1 MKRSLWIAVA
11 ALMIAGAGYAPSHS
25 MQDCEAHKAT
35 PKAPK
40 AHEHKA
46 PQAKKPR
53 VYGTPIQPPIV
64 KKRVGKRTP
73 ATSTADA
80 AAKRKAA
87 AAAKR
92 RAQADLARRRAHPA
106 SADGP
111 R

>member
-1 MKRSLWIAVA
+1 MTHALWIAVA
-11 ALMIAGAGYAPSHS
+11 ALMIAGAEYAPA
-25 MQDCEAHKAT
+25 QDVHGCETRKTTPSAPAT
-35 PKAPK
+35 
-40 AHEHKA
+40 HQHKA

-64 KKRVGKRTP
+64 KKRVSKRTP
-73 ATSTADA
+73 GASAADA
-80 AAKRKAA
+80 EARRKAA
-87 AAAKR
+87 AEAKR